1 MQIIFMPSINYSNRY
16 QEIINRVLKHEGGF
30 INHKNDPGGATKWGV
45 SLRWLQKQSDSDL
58 IDGDLDNDGDIDVDD
73 IKEVDKEDAS
83 RFYYKNWWNRHN
95 YSSYEKPVGEKLFD
109 MAINMG
115 SEQAHKLLQRALN
128 MLGED
133 LVVDGIIEGPNTQE
147 SLTRHDAQQIVD
159 ALCDTQLDFY
169 QSLVEQDDKYAAF
182 IEGWTKRAEAFR
194 SEPFA

>member
-45 SLRWLQKQSDSDL
+45 SLRWLQKQADSDL

>member
-1 MQIIFMPSINYSNRY
+1 MPSINYSNRY